1 MPNRTPA
8 RIGLALVVAG
18 AAVFAASWYDRT
30 RSGPNFGPQSV
41 RADSAAAPAATAIDE
56 DERWQVGAACLR
68 PYFAVAAEQA
78 HAALKA
84 YDDAGPEEI
93 RAWRDRPQQDD
104 ARALH
109 AKYPDWFEAK
119 SRLGRQ
125 AAQWQR
131 RLDELAGRTVTL
143 SEARMRV
150 RDVRLYVSED
160 PELAGAG
167 RDFQHFMY
175 FLLGLGGFPDE
186 QMDAIRA
193 ACIDVTAIGPGAD
206 NPNAAAA
213 SRNGR
218 PNAR

>member
-1 MPNRTPA
+1 MNRRFGIGFAEPHA
-8 RIGLALVVAG
+8 R
-18 AAVFAASWYDRT
+18 T
-30 RSGPNFGPQSV
+30 HRSRARRDGRSIARGVPV
-41 RADSAAAPAATAIDE
+41 RLDADSPAAPAAPAIDN

-68 PYFAVAAEQA
+68 PYFAAAAAQA
-78 HAALKA
+78 RAALRA

-93 RAWRDRPQQDD
+93 RAWRNRPQPDD

-109 AKYPDWFEAK
+109 AKFPDWFEAE

-193 ACIDVTAIGPGAD
+193 ACIDVVAIGPIAGK
-206 NPNAAAA
+206 P
-213 SRNGR
+213 
-218 PNAR
+218 